1 MPGLAISGG
10 WGIWLRINV
19 ALKGSW
25 STLTPEGKW
34 PCMVVSP
41 YMMVDYNATWLDSLQ
56 NQMAAMIRLNQ
67 DGKHGFYGAG
77 HSQARNKHVQR

>member
-1 MPGLAISGG
+1 
-10 WGIWLRINV
+10 
-19 ALKGSW
+19 
-25 STLTPEGKW
+25 
-34 PCMVVSP
+34 MVVSP